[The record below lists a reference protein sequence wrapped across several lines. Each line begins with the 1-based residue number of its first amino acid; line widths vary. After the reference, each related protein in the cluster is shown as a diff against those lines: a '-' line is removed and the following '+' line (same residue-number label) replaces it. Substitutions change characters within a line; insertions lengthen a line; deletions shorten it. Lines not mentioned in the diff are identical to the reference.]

1 MPGGVMVEDVV
12 SEVGLDLALVGVEAM
27 GVASAGGG
35 FILRRKVGM
44 DPRTDPLTEAHTP

>member
-12 SEVGLDLALVGVEAM
+12 SEAGLDLALVGVEAM
-27 GVASAGGG
+27 GEASAGAD

-44 DPRTDPLTEAHTP
+44 DPRTDRLMEALTP